1 MRELGGRV
9 AVVTGAASG
18 IGRALAEMFVAEG
31 MKAVLADVDERRLS
45 DVTST
50 LTSRGADVTSMVCDT
65 SSEADVAELASLS
78 VSRYGAVHVLCN
90 NAGIAG
96 GGDAWI
102 SSMDQWTRVV
112 GVNLYGVIFGIRAFL
127 PIMTAQGEGH
137 IVNTASM
144 AGLLAMPGFAP
155 YNVTKH
161 GVVALSEGLYLELKT
176 TGSPV
181 EVSVLCPGW
190 VKTRIME
197 HEEAVG
203 TTPMTGLIAEFAR
216 SSIENEGID
225 PAEVAQQVL
234 DAIHRDQFWILTHPD
249 MKSAPVERMQR
260 AGAQVNPTLT
270 M

>member
-1 MRELGGRV
+1 MRALSGKV
-9 AVVTGAASG
+9 AVITGAASG
-18 IGRALAEMFVAEG
+18 IGLALAEMFVAEG
-31 MKAVLADVDERRLS
+31 MKAVVADIDERRLHEVES
-45 DVTST
+45 S
-50 LTSRGADVTSMVCDT
+50 LTSRGAEVAALVCDT
-65 SSEADVAELASLS
+65 SSESQVAELASL
-78 VSRYGAVHVLCN
+78 AVGRFGGTHVLCN

-102 SSMDQWTRVV
+102 SPMEEWTRVV
-112 GVNLYGVIFGIRAFL
+112 GVNLYGVIFGVRAFL
-127 PIMTAQGEGH
+127 PIMTEQGEGH

-144 AGLLAMPGFAP
+144 AGLLPMPGMAP

-161 GVVALSEGLYLELKT
+161 GVVALSEGLYLELKS

-197 HEEAVG
+197 HEASVG
-203 TTPMTGLIAEFAR
+203 TTPMANLMVEVAR
-216 SSIENEGID
+216 TSVENDGIL

-249 MKSAPVERMQR
+249 MAQMAVERTQR
-260 AGAQVNPTLT
+260 AADQVNPSL
-270 M
+270 